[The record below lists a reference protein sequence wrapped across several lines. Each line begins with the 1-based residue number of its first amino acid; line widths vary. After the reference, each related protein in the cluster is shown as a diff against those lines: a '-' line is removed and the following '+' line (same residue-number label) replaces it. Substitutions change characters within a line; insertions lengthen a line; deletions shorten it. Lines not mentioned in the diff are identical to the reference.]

1 MRSLTIL
8 LLAAS
13 RILCSPASTLPSEL
27 YLLED
32 RRIVDTRL
40 AIVDWFG
47 RAFLE
52 GDIVELR
59 NNPDCR
65 YMLRFDGFRV
75 VAVQLWSG
83 REFDFALLEAIG
95 GPVKLIFRRH

>member
-13 RILCSPASTLPSEL
+13 RILCSPASTLPSDL

-52 GDIVELR
+52 GDIVEFC
-59 NNPDCR
+59 NNPDGR
-65 YMLRFDGFRV
+65 YVLRFDGRRV
-75 VAVQLWSG
+75 VAIQIWSG
-83 REFDFALLEAIG
+83 KTFDFGLLECIA